1 MSANTRS
8 AVSWT
13 STCDDLQWL
22 QARDVAGDIVFSTSS
37 TFADG
42 NSSVRQS
49 NMSDAG
55 LETWFL
61 DHEEVSHLLERHRQ
75 HPSLEHVIMRGVV
88 GVRFYLSATKTVDDA
103 LIGTVGSLLESILPD
118 GAALCAPVRLA
129 ALPIYGGVIS
139 VSTRVRLNRRT
150 VEELKQHLRVAT
162 LYLSLGEA
170 PVKPTHVRTS
180 SSLFVNSFSPR
191 PLDHA
196 INPGDVVTDFP
207 LIANRNKVQREIG
220 ETMLAMSRGSVGDQS
235 RRIAISNADT
245 AGTGTHWFTVCFE
258 VKVMR
263 EATAAEAAA
272 QTQRCL

>member
-1 MSANTRS
+1 
-8 AVSWT
+8 
-13 STCDDLQWL
+13 
-22 QARDVAGDIVFSTSS
+22 
-37 TFADG
+37 
-42 NSSVRQS
+42 
-49 NMSDAG
+49 
-55 LETWFL
+55 
-61 DHEEVSHLLERHRQ
+61 
-75 HPSLEHVIMRGVV
+75 MRGVE
-88 GVRFYLSATKTVDDA
+88 GVRFYLSATKTADDA
-103 LIGTVGSLLESILPD
+103 LIETAGFLLESILPD

-150 VEELKQHLRVAT
+150 AAELKQHLSVAT
-162 LYLSLGEA
+162 LDLSPGEA

-180 SSLFVNSFSPR
+180 SILFVNSFPPR

-207 LIANRNKVQREIG
+207 LIANRSKVQREIG
-220 ETMLAMSRGSVGDQS
+220 QTMLAMSRGSVGNQS

-272 QTQRCL
+272 QTRRCL